1 MSLKEVHIM
10 SSHVKTWHHWTI
22 VVWRWKDH
30 QWFQQ
35 NGITPCTANITL
47 EWLDYHFL
55 QRLSVNAKIIRV
67 PTFAWPESHRLLL
80 TGMFEGSCIWEH
92 KAKKVVHYNKWPN
105 FRKIW
110 NVRSNLG
117 KLIGPTIWKVYVKKN
132 LYFFGYICFLFH
144 INVL

>member
-1 MSLKEVHIM
+1 M

-47 EWLDYHFL
+47 EWLDYHSL

-80 TGMFEGSCIWEH
+80 TGMFEGSCIWEQSQDNDWTETSKSEILTERWAYGTYIAMH
-92 KAKKVVHYNKWPN
+92 CGSSNDHCR
-105 FRKIW
+105 FFKIVIFH
-110 NVRSNLG
+110 NSYIL
-117 KLIGPTIWKVYVKKN
+117 KL
-132 LYFFGYICFLFH
+132 L
-144 INVL
+144 